1 MQRKKELEEKY
12 FSKFGKKLNKNMSKI
27 AKIPVEIKEGTT
39 VNLENK
45 EVKVVGGK
53 GNLSFEIPSGVNVK
67 IEDGKVLVSQSNE
80 TEKSRALSGLVRA
93 IIANMVTGVSDGFT
107 KKLELT
113 GVGYRA
119 QASGNSITLN
129 VGFSHPVIIKADQTI
144 TFTVQE
150 NIITVSGV
158 DKVLVGDY
166 AAKIRAVRPPE
177 PYKGKGIKYQG
188 EYIRRKVG
196 KAAKAVGAK

>member
-1 MQRKKELEEKY
+1 
-12 FSKFGKKLNKNMSKI
+12 MSKI
-27 AKIPVEIKEGTT
+27 AKIPVKIVEG
-39 VNLENK
+39 VQFVIEPDEL
-45 EVKVVGGK
+45 KVTGPK
-53 GNLSFEIPSGVNVK
+53 GTLSFRMPAGVGVR
-67 IEDGKVLVSQSNE
+67 IENENVLVTQTEN
-80 TEKSRALSGLVRA
+80 TEKAKALSGLVRA
-93 IIANMVTGVSDGFT
+93 YAANMVTGVTKGFE

-119 QASGNSITLN
+119 QASGNVITLA
-129 VGFSHPVIIKADQTI
+129 VGYSHPVKITADQSI
-144 TFTVQE
+144 VFTVEE
-150 NIITVSGV
+150 NVITVAGA
-158 DKVLVGDY
+158 DKVLVGDM